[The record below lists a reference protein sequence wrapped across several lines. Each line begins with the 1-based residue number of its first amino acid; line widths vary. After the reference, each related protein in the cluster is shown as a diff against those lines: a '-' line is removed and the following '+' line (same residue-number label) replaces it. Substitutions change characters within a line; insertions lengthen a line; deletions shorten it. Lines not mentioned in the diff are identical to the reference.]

1 LSFYFPFSFH
11 QKNLKYYPRSDCGW
25 QRQSKFWSLSY
36 IVRLFLASWP
46 HLFLVKTHP
55 TTFEHGEKFVLVYII
70 LLLLELVRW
79 LRWFMYISYAMNG
92 THAQGPHT
100 DTPHPHSTDTDTHT
114 MGQKFLS
121 WIQVGTPQCMQHTCG
136 SCCINIITLG
146 IFPDLPRALRKTR
159 EIHIIRLGYFKIFK
173 IILFL

>member
-1 LSFYFPFSFH
+1 LPNCIHLPFYFPFSFH
-11 QKNLKYYPRSDCGW
+11 QKKPKYYPRSDCGW

-92 THAQGPHT
+92 THAHAAHRYT
-100 DTPHPHSTDTDTHT
+100 TPT
-114 MGQKFLS
+114 QIR
-121 WIQVGTPQCMQHTCG
+121 IQ
-136 SCCINIITLG
+136 
-146 IFPDLPRALRKTR
+146 
-159 EIHIIRLGYFKIFK
+159 IHIQWAKSFCHGFKSARLNVCNTLVAHVVLI
-173 IILFL
+173 